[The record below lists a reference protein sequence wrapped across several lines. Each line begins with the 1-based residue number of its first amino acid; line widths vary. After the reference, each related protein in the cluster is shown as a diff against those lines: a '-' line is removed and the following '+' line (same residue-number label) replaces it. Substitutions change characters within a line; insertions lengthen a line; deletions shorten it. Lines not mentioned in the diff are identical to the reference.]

1 MLHRDKTTLEGR
13 YLYFSSSG
21 ATLRRALYFA
31 ILVNFIMRELWMD
44 LRLQMSCLRLFPV
57 GIEGAESNG
66 ETEFG
71 SDSAGIRISA
81 IE

>member
-1 MLHRDKTTLEGR
+1 
-13 YLYFSSSG
+13 
-21 ATLRRALYFA
+21 
-31 ILVNFIMRELWMD
+31 MREFWMD